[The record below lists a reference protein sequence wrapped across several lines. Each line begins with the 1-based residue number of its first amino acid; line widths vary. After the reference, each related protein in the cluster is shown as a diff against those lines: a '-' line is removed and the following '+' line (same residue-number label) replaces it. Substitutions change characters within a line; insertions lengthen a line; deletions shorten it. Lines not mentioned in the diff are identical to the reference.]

1 MPAVGVHRRPVLGVV
16 VLRTDGRTERGR
28 PGSGQLEDGR
38 GRGGNG
44 GRRRRGAPVRS
55 SRAASGWGRPCT
67 CCPARRN
74 LTGVQRGGRP
84 RRGRGGG
91 GQRPRPARRSARPGP
106 PRRTVGHARLVG
118 DATVLVL
125 LLLARL
131 VQRLVLCGWG
141 RGASGSASGPGAL
154 PLRRRRRAAGLPR
167 DVLTGELAPVG
178 EDDGLVLLVVV
189 VERVVVRRHRLVPRP
204 PAPCAPGVRQRVR
217 PGWGQC
223 SGRLQ
228 REAGQMARGS
238 WSPRVPQVVGWWLQ
252 APGGGATGSPG
263 SAPRTP
269 SPLGAARQ
277 RSSQRARPRGGAG
290 RGPHGFSRGESPRA
304 SRAPGRRGGGRRG
317 RAPTAPREAGPA
329 ETLPA
334 GPEEE
339 GPRAPGGGRG
349 RAGAGAHRGWG
360 CRRRWRARRRGPRA
374 PGTPP
379 APPPP
384 PPASTASD
392 RPWRPSSLS
401 SAAVTLGETGW

>member
-1 MPAVGVHRRPVLGVV
+1 MPPRSCTGGAGRQRGESRRAGGGPAATDPDLLAQVLDGHLLADLNVEGPPGVPAVGVHRRPVLGVV

-154 PLRRRRRAAGLPR
+154 PLRRRRRL
-167 DVLTGELAPVG
+167 
-178 EDDGLVLLVVV
+178 
-189 VERVVVRRHRLVPRP
+189 
-204 PAPCAPGVRQRVR
+204 
-217 PGWGQC
+217 
-223 SGRLQ
+223 
-228 REAGQMARGS
+228 RGS
-238 WSPRVPQVVGWWLQ
+238 PATFSPENWP
-252 APGGGATGSPG
+252 P
-263 SAPRTP
+263 SAKMMG
-269 SPLGAARQ
+269 LY
-277 RSSQRARPRGGAG
+277 
-290 RGPHGFSRGESPRA
+290 FS
-304 SRAPGRRGGGRRG
+304 
-317 RAPTAPREAGPA
+317 
-329 ETLPA
+329 
-334 GPEEE
+334 
-339 GPRAPGGGRG
+339 
-349 RAGAGAHRGWG
+349 
-360 CRRRWRARRRGPRA
+360 
-374 PGTPP
+374 
-379 APPPP
+379 
-384 PPASTASD
+384 
-392 RPWRPSSLS
+392 SSL
-401 SAAVTLGETGW
+401 